1 MNLLLVENI
10 SKAFGENNLFENITF
25 GIDKGQKVALV
36 ARNGAGKT
44 TLLNI
49 ISGNEDADS
58 GKITFRNDIKI
69 AYLLQEPDYN
79 PLDSVLDLIFSQSN
93 ELISL
98 IKKYEKLLY
107 SMQKKSEDFS
117 QEEYQSILN
126 QMDALQA
133 WNYENEIKQIL
144 SKFGIEDLTQKVG
157 ELSGGQKKKIALAS
171 ALIQKAD
178 FLILDEPTNHLD
190 IDMIEWLEEHINNQ
204 NITLLMV
211 THDRYFL
218 NNVCNEIIEIENNN
232 VYRYKGKYEYF
243 LEKKSERLELEKV
256 EFEKFKSLYRKEL
269 QWMRTTPQARTT
281 KSKSRIDSF
290 YEIED
295 KVSKTR
301 TQESRKFE
309 VTSERMGS
317 KILEINNID
326 FSFEDKLIIKDFS
339 YVMKHGE
346 TIGVVGPN
354 GCGKSTLLR
363 LISGELRPDL
373 GKIIVGQ
380 TVHFGF
386 YTQEL
391 AKIDGNK
398 RLVEILK
405 EHAESIRLKNGNEIS
420 ASQFLYQFGFSYN
433 TQWNYYDKLSG
444 GEKRRFNLLLVLA
457 NNPNFLLLDEPTNDF
472 DIETMNLI
480 EDFLMQFE
488 GCALVVSHDR
498 YLLDKICDHI
508 FVFQGEGKIKDYYSS
523 YTEYR
528 QLKKRDEQIQKQLEI
543 EKEPAKEKPR
553 SSNRAP
559 KRSYKEQK
567 EYENLEIEIPEL
579 EEKLEKLVKILNSGE
594 TDAEKLQAAS
604 QEYENIQKDLDA
616 KTERWIE
623 LDEIE

>member
-594 TDAEKLQAAS
+594 TDAEKLQATS

>member
-144 SKFGIEDLTQKVG
+144 GKFGIEDLTQKVG

-594 TDAEKLQAAS
+594 TDAEKLQATS

>member
-1 MNLLLVENI
+1 M
-10 SKAFGENNLFENITF
+10 
-25 GIDKGQKVALV
+25 
-36 ARNGAGKT
+36 ARIGAGKT
-44 TLLNI
+44 TLLNF

-144 SKFGIEDLTQKVG
+144 GKFGIEDLTQKVG
-157 ELSGGQKKKIALAS
+157 ELLGGQKKKIALAS

-594 TDAEKLQAAS
+594 TDAEKLQATS

>member
-579 EEKLEKLVKILNSGE
+579 
-594 TDAEKLQAAS
+594 
-604 QEYENIQKDLDA
+604 
-616 KTERWIE
+616 
-623 LDEIE
+623 

>member
-79 PLDSVLDLIFSQSN
+79 PLDSVLDLIFNQSN
-93 ELISL
+93 ELINL

-107 SMQKKSEDFS
+107 SMQKKSADFS
-117 QEEYQSILN
+117 EEEYQSILN

-144 SKFGIEDLTQKVG
+144 GKFGIEELSQKVG

-243 LEKKSERLELEKV
+243 LEKKNERLEVEKA
-256 EFEKFKSLYRKEL
+256 EFEKFKGLYRKEL
-269 QWMRTTPQARTT
+269 EWMRTTPQARTT

-346 TIGVVGPN
+346 TIGIVGPN

-363 LISGELRPDL
+363 LINGELRPDL

-380 TVHFGF
+380 TVSFGF

-405 EHAESIRLKNGNEIS
+405 EHAESIRMKNGNEIS

-508 FVFQGEGKIKDYYSS
+508 FVFQGEGRIKDYYSS
-523 YTEYR
+523 YSEYR
-528 QLKKRDEQIQKQLEI
+528 QLKKRDEQVQKQLEI

-553 SSNRAP
+553 ASNRAP
-559 KRSYKEQK
+559 KRTYKEQK
-567 EYENLEIEIPEL
+567 EYESLEIEIPEL
-579 EEKLEKLVKILNSGE
+579 EEKLEKLIKTLNSGE
-594 TDAEKLQAAS
+594 ADADELQAAS

>member
-1 MNLLLVENI
+1 
-10 SKAFGENNLFENITF
+10 
-25 GIDKGQKVALV
+25 
-36 ARNGAGKT
+36 
-44 TLLNI
+44 
-49 ISGNEDADS
+49 
-58 GKITFRNDIKI
+58 
-69 AYLLQEPDYN
+69 
-79 PLDSVLDLIFSQSN
+79 
-93 ELISL
+93 
-98 IKKYEKLLY
+98 
-107 SMQKKSEDFS
+107 
-117 QEEYQSILN
+117 
-126 QMDALQA
+126 
-133 WNYENEIKQIL
+133 
-144 SKFGIEDLTQKVG
+144 
-157 ELSGGQKKKIALAS
+157 
-171 ALIQKAD
+171 
-178 FLILDEPTNHLD
+178 
-190 IDMIEWLEEHINNQ
+190 MIEWLEEHINNQ

-211 THDRYFL
+211 THDRNFL

-528 QLKKRDEQIQKQLEI
+528 QLKRDEQIQKQLEI
-543 EKEPAKEKPR
+543 EKEPAKE
-553 SSNRAP
+553 
-559 KRSYKEQK
+559 
-567 EYENLEIEIPEL
+567 
-579 EEKLEKLVKILNSGE
+579 
-594 TDAEKLQAAS
+594 AAFF
-604 QEYENIQKDLDA
+604 K
-616 KTERWIE
+616 
-623 LDEIE
+623 

>member
-93 ELISL
+93 ELITL

-594 TDAEKLQAAS
+594 TDAEKLQATS

>member
-79 PLDSVLDLIFSQSN
+79 PLDSVLDLIFNQSN
-93 ELISL
+93 ELINL

-107 SMQKKSEDFS
+107 SMQKKSADFS
-117 QEEYQSILN
+117 EEEYQSILN

-144 SKFGIEDLTQKVG
+144 GKFGIEELSQKVG

-243 LEKKSERLELEKV
+243 LEKKNERLEVEKA
-256 EFEKFKSLYRKEL
+256 EFEKFKGLYRKEL
-269 QWMRTTPQARTT
+269 EWMRTTPQARTT

-346 TIGVVGPN
+346 TIGIVGPN

-363 LISGELRPDL
+363 LINGELRPDL

-380 TVHFGF
+380 TVSFGF

-405 EHAESIRLKNGNEIS
+405 EHAESIRMKNGNEIS

-508 FVFQGEGKIKDYYSS
+508 FVFQGEGRIKDYYSS

-528 QLKKRDEQIQKQLEI
+528 QLKKRDEQVQKQLEI
-543 EKEPAKEKPR
+543 EKEPAKEKLR
-553 SSNRAP
+553 ASNRVP
-559 KRSYKEQK
+559 KRTYKEQK
-567 EYENLEIEIPEL
+567 EYESLEIEIPEL
-579 EEKLEKLVKILNSGE
+579 EEKLEKLIKTLNSGE
-594 TDAEKLQAAS
+594 ADADELQAAS
-604 QEYENIQKDLDA
+604 QKYENIQKDLDA